1 MDESLDFWY
10 CWFPNYNS
18 ADWADVRLQCND
30 ENIVV
35 FCKTKMFRELVLQRA
50 QYSSVW
56 PESKLKIFD
65 GFWSVY
71 GVPVS
76 STLSGGQPK
85 IVILQDHQL

>member
-1 MDESLDFWY
+1 
-10 CWFPNYNS
+10 
-18 ADWADVRLQCND
+18 
-30 ENIVV
+30 
-35 FCKTKMFRELVLQRA
+35 MFRELVLQRS

-76 STLSGGQPK
+76 STLAGGQPK
-85 IVILQDHQL
+85 RVILQDHQL